1 MAPSTEW
8 KVLPHGPIE
17 QLEENLW
24 TVTGDFPIP
33 FNPLKRV
40 MTIARRDDGTLLL
53 HGLMALDESAQ
64 REVEALGEIAHLV
77 APSGYH
83 RLDAGRYRARYPN
96 AKLYAPRGG
105 RARVEKIAKVDGAY
119 EEFAADATT
128 SLVTVDGLGDR
139 EGALVVRSK
148 HGVTYV
154 MNDALFNMPPGT
166 GLSGFVLAHVTQ
178 STGGPRVS
186 RTARIGLIAD
196 RARYRA
202 ALEAIAGVEGLA
214 RVIVAHHVP
223 IEGDVPGALRAV
235 AATLG

>member
-1 MAPSTEW
+1 MEW
-8 KVLPHGPIE
+8 SVLPHAPIE

-24 TVTGDFPIP
+24 TVTGVFPIP

-40 MTIARRDDGTLLL
+40 MTIVRRDDGKLVL
-53 HGLMALDESAQ
+53 HGLMALEESEQ
-64 REVEALGEIAHLV
+64 KKLESLGEIATLV

-83 RLDAGRYRARYPN
+83 RRDAGRYRERYPQ
-96 AKLYAPRGG
+96 AKLYAPKGG
-105 RARVEKIAKVDGAY
+105 RARVEKIAKVDATFDEY
-119 EEFAADATT
+119 EADATT
-128 SLVTVDGLGDR
+128 SIVAVDGLADR

-148 HGVTYV
+148 RGVTYV
-154 MNDALFNMPPGT
+154 MNDALFNMPVET

-186 RTARIGLIAD
+186 RTARIGLVAD

-202 ALEAIAGVEGLA
+202 ALERIADTDGLV

-223 IEGDVPGALRAV
+223 IEGDVPAALRRV
-235 AATLG
+235 AGTL